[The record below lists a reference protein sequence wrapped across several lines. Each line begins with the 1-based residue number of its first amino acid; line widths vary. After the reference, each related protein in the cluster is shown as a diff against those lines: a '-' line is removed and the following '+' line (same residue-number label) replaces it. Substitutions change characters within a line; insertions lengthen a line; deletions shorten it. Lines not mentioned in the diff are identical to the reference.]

1 MAEDIPSDDVIFQ
14 SIETQGA
21 YRDEKSLETST
32 KIVKRKYKLAGNII
46 DLPSLK
52 LFSFFVLTTER
63 TACRSVLTVQ
73 IKKSDWENKDSRY
86 LNEEYSYADINKV
99 EPLSKE
105 AIAQKRRDTQNRF
118 LFVGKLSDVKF
129 KELRSKRENLSKTRP
144 IPERHSALIECALA
158 DAEIPQKVLEKL
170 SLN

>member
-1 MAEDIPSDDVIFQ
+1 MAEDIPSDDVIIQ
-14 SIETQGA
+14 SIETRSA
-21 YRDEKSLETST
+21 YRDEKSLEAYT
-32 KIVKRKYKLAGNII
+32 KIVKPKYKLAGNII
-46 DLPSLK
+46 DLSPLM
-52 LFSFFVLTTER
+52 FYPFFILTTER
-63 TACRSVLTVQ
+63 TACRSLLTVQ
-73 IKKSDWENKDSRY
+73 IRKSDWENKDPLH
-86 LNEEYSYADINKV
+86 LNEEYSYVDINKV

-105 AIAQKRRDTQNRF
+105 AIAQKRRDPKNRF
-118 LFVGKLSDVKF
+118 LFVGKLSDTKF

>member
-14 SIETQGA
+14 SIETQSA
-21 YRDEKSLETST
+21 YRDEKSLEITT

-46 DLPSLK
+46 DLPPLK
-52 LFSFFVLTTER
+52 FYPFFILTTEK
-63 TACRSVLTVQ
+63 TACRSALTVQ
-73 IKKSDWENKDSRY
+73 IRKSDWENKDSRY

-105 AIAQKRRDTQNRF
+105 SIIQKRRDPQNRF
-118 LFVGKLSDVKF
+118 LFVGKLSDEKF
-129 KELRSKRENLSKTRP
+129 AELRSKRENLSKTRP
-144 IPERHSALIECALA
+144 IPEKHSALIECALA
-158 DAEIPQKVLEKL
+158 DADIPHKVLEKL